1 MYVVNNFGANKDI
14 TTTFLKHNIKEKR
27 FFVEIRHFVV
37 REYSKGLKREASP
50 LFQNELCN
58 IFTLPFVESG
68 QLLILNVKSVA
79 ETKLL
84 KILLVP
90 TTIMH
95 L

>member
-1 MYVVNNFGANKDI
+1 MKKGFSFA
-14 TTTFLKHNIKEKR
+14 L
-27 FFVEIRHFVV
+27 RHFVV
-37 REYSKGLKREASP
+37 REYSKLLKREASP